1 VNVNAKAEPTEER
14 GVSTGKNKYPDYML
28 LKDLKSNPP
37 KVLQQT
43 SQVQMV
49 VHLAIEAF
57 TTELLFV
64 NAFPSENEHLKSYR
78 QILVNIAKECR
89 YTEMVQGI
97 QNDLEYFKNLL
108 SIVCYCYLI
117 LTILNTC

>member
-1 VNVNAKAEPTEER
+1 
-14 GVSTGKNKYPDYML
+14 ML

-89 YTEMVQGI
+89 YTEMAQGI